1 MSIAQLSLTEL
12 LHDHVTLELEC
23 IDPLRVYLNLYVP
36 KLQYEGG
43 ARWYL
48 RTRRDQRVPT
58 TAGMEP
64 LTRAFVAG
72 MEAYIA
78 AHHLPVRRFE
88 PHERKDDVVKPYRA
102 KFTGQTGLYL
112 VGTAQEKTST
122 FRTHKGHG
130 PRTKDRAPELYRS
143 TAMVKHYYLYGLD
156 ADFGP
161 FFIKF
166 STYFPF
172 SAKVCLNGHAYAY
185 LKHQLP
191 RAGITFAPLDN
202 GLLTCTDLARA
213 QSLAAELTADR
224 IEAFVRKWLAQLPS
238 PFSAEDRAAGYT
250 YDLSI
255 LQAEFALTQVLDH
268 PHTGRLFFEQ
278 VIREHLDL
286 GRPEQVQLIFN
297 RRIQRNTPSRF
308 RTRVITEGVTPTL
321 HIDYKHTRI
330 KQYHKEGRALRT
342 ETTINDATDFKVG
355 KRLCNLPALREI
367 GFSANRR
374 LLDVQSLSH
383 DPTVGDAGLA
393 QLQQPAVVGT
403 QRAAGL
409 RLTEPRAQALLAA
422 LVVFR
427 WVPRGFSS
435 TELRAVLAPLLGLTP
450 EQLTAGQMTYHL
462 RRLRLHGLIE
472 RQPHQ
477 HRYQVTPTGYR
488 LALFC
493 TRAVDRLL
501 RPGLAQVLPQFPPLD
516 VPLQRQ
522 LTKLEQVLDEWLGQA
537 LAPA

>member
-1 MSIAQLSLTEL
+1 MSIAQLSLTNL
-12 LHDHVTLELEC
+12 LREHVTLELEC
-23 IDPLRVYLNLYVP
+23 IDRVYLNLYVP
-36 KLQYEGG
+36 KLQYEAG

-48 RTRRDQRVPT
+48 RQQRAQRVPT
-58 TAGMEP
+58 SAGMAP
-64 LTRAFVAG
+64 LTGAFVTAI
-72 MEAYIA
+72 EAYIA
-78 AHHLPVRRFE
+78 EHQLPVRRFQSG
-88 PHERKDDVVKPYRA
+88 ERKDDVVKPYLA
-102 KFTGQTGLYL
+102 KFTGQTGIYL

-130 PRTKDRAPELYRS
+130 PRTRDRAPQLYRS
-143 TAMVKHYYLYGLD
+143 TAMVKHYYLYGVD

-172 SAKVCLNGHAYAY
+172 SAKVCFNGHEY
-185 LKHQLP
+185 LKRQLCQ
-191 RAGITFAPLDN
+191 AGIAFEPLDN
-202 GLLTCTDLARA
+202 GLLTCADLAHA
-213 QSLAAELTADR
+213 QRLAAELTADK
-224 IEAFVRKWLAQLPS
+224 IEAFVRRWLATLPQ
-238 PFSAEDRAAGYT
+238 PFSANDQAAGYG

-286 GRPEQVQLIFN
+286 GRPDQVQLIFD
-297 RRIQRNTPSRF
+297 RRIIRRTPGRF

-321 HIDYKHTRI
+321 YIDYKHSRI

-342 ETTINDATDFKVG
+342 ETTINDAKDFHVG
-355 KRLCNLPALREI
+355 KRLCNLPALRQI
-367 GFSANRR
+367 GFAANRR

-383 DPTVGDAGLA
+383 DPTVGEASLA
-393 QLQQPAVVGT
+393 QLQQPVVVGT

-427 WVPRGFSS
+427 LVPDGFSS
-435 TELRAVLAPLLGLTP
+435 AELRAVLAPLLGLVP
-450 EQLTAGQMTYHL
+450 AQLTPGQMTYHL
-462 RRLRLHGLIE
+462 RRLRLHGLVE
-472 RQPHQ
+472 RRPHQ

-493 TRAVDRLL
+493 TRAVNRLL
-501 RPGLAQVLPQFPPLD
+501 RPGLSLMLPQTPPLD
-516 VPLQRQ
+516 APLQKQ
-522 LTKLEQVLDEWLGQA
+522 LAKLEQALDHWLGQA

>member
-1 MSIAQLSLTEL
+1 MSITQLSLTEL
-12 LHDHVTLELEC
+12 LREHVTLELEC
-23 IDPLRVYLNLYVP
+23 IDRMYLNLYVP

-48 RTRRDQRVPT
+48 RQQRNQRVPT
-58 TAGMEP
+58 SAGMEP
-64 LTRAFVAG
+64 LTRGFVAAL
-72 MEAYIA
+72 EAYA
-78 AHHLPVRRFE
+78 AARDLPRIRFQ
-88 PHERKDDVVKPYRA
+88 PHERKDDVVKPYLA
-102 KFTGQTGLYL
+102 KFTGPTGIYL
-112 VGTAQEKTST
+112 VGTAQEKTTT

-143 TAMVKHYYLYGLD
+143 TAMVKHYYLYGVD

-172 SAKVCLNGHAYAY
+172 SAKVCLNGHEY
-185 LKHQLP
+185 LKRQLTQ
-191 RAGITFAPLDN
+191 AGITFEPLDN
-202 GLLTCTDLARA
+202 GLLTCADLARA
-213 QSLAAELTADR
+213 QRLAAELTAEKID
-224 IEAFVRKWLAQLPS
+224 AFVRRWLAELPQ
-238 PFSAEDRAAGYT
+238 PFSAEDRAAGYG

-255 LQAEFALTQVLDH
+255 LQAEFALTQVLDR
-268 PHTGRLFFEQ
+268 PLTGRLFFEH

-286 GRPEQVQLIFN
+286 GRPDQVQLIFN

-321 HIDYKHTRI
+321 YIDYKHTRI

-342 ETTINDATDFKVG
+342 ETTLNDATDFKVG
-355 KRLCNLPALREI
+355 KRLGNLPALREI

-383 DPTVGDAGLA
+383 DPTLGEAGLT

-427 WVPRGFSS
+427 LVPRGFSS
-435 TELRAVLAPLLGLTP
+435 AELRAVLAPLLQLTP

-472 RQPHQ
+472 RRPHQ

-493 TRAVDRLL
+493 TRAVNRLL
-501 RPGLAQVLPQFPPLD
+501 RPRLAQVLPQTPPLD
-516 VPLQRQ
+516 APLQRQ
-522 LTKLEQVLDEWLGQA
+522 LTKLEQVLDQWLGQA

>member
-12 LHDHVTLELEC
+12 LHNHITLELEC
-23 IDPLRVYLNLYVP
+23 IDRMYLNLYVP

-58 TAGMEP
+58 SAGMGP
-64 LTRAFVAG
+64 LTEAFVTA
-72 MEAYIA
+72 MEAYIV
-78 AHHLPVRRFE
+78 AHQLPVRRFQSG
-88 PHERKDDVVKPYRA
+88 ERKDDAVKPYLA
-102 KFTGQTGLYL
+102 KFAGQTGLYL

-143 TAMVKHYYLYGLD
+143 TAMVKHYYLYGVD

-172 SAKVCLNGHAYAY
+172 TAKVCLNGHEY
-185 LKHQLP
+185 LKRQLTQ
-191 RAGITFAPLDN
+191 AGIAFEALDN
-202 GLLTCTDLARA
+202 GLLTCADLGCA
-213 QSLAAELTADR
+213 QRLAAELTAEQ
-224 IEAFVRKWLAQLPS
+224 IEAFVRRWLAELPQ
-238 PFSAEDRAAGYT
+238 PFSTDDQAAGYT

-255 LQAEFALTQVLDH
+255 WQAEFALTQVLDQ
-268 PHTGRLFFEQ
+268 PRTGRLFFEQ

-308 RTRVITEGVTPTL
+308 RTRVITDGVTPTL

-342 ETTINDATDFKVG
+342 ETTLNDATDFRVG
-355 KRLCNLPALREI
+355 KRLCNLPALRQI

-383 DPTVGDAGLA
+383 DPTVGETGLA

-409 RLTEPRAQALLAA
+409 RLTEPRAQALLAT
-422 LVVFR
+422 LVMFR

-435 TELRAVLAPLLGLTP
+435 AELRAVLAPLLGLAP
-450 EQLTAGQMTYHL
+450 EQMTAGQMTYHL

-493 TRAVDRLL
+493 TRAVNRLL
-501 RPGLAQVLPQFPPLD
+501 RPGLSLILPEAQPQAA
-516 VPLQRQ
+516 PLQTQ
-522 LTKLEQVLDEWLGQA
+522 LTKLEQALDQWLGQT

>member
-12 LHDHVTLELEC
+12 LRQHVTLELEC

-48 RTRRDQRVPT
+48 RTQRGHSVPT
-58 TAGMEP
+58 SAGMGP
-64 LTRAFVAG
+64 LTQAFVAAVD
-72 MEAYIA
+72 AYAA
-78 AHHLPVRRFE
+78 AHPLPVLTFK
-88 PHERKDDVVKPYRA
+88 PGERKDDVVAPYLAKRA
-102 KFTGQTGLYL
+102 GQTGLYL
-112 VGTAQEKTST
+112 VGKAQEKTTT

-130 PRTKDRAPELYRS
+130 PRTRDRAPQLYRS
-143 TAMVKHYYLYGLD
+143 TAMVKHYYLYGVD

-172 SAKVCLNGHAYAY
+172 TAKVCLNGHEW
-185 LKHQLP
+185 LKRQLA
-191 RAGITFAPLDN
+191 RASVAFAPLDN
-202 GLLTCTDLARA
+202 GLLTCADPARA
-213 QSLAAELTADR
+213 QALADTLTAEKIEACVRRWLAELP
-224 IEAFVRKWLAQLPS
+224 Q
-238 PFSAEDRAAGYT
+238 PFSAAEQAAGYG

-255 LQAEFALTQVLDH
+255 LQAEFALTQVLDR
-268 PHTGRLFFEQ
+268 PRTGRLFFEQ
-278 VIREHLDL
+278 VMREHLDI
-286 GRPEQVQLIFN
+286 GRPDQVQLIFD
-297 RRIQRNTPSRF
+297 RRVIRSTPGRF
-308 RTRVITEGVTPTL
+308 RTRVVTAGVTPTVYV
-321 HIDYKHTRI
+321 DYKRTRI

-342 ETTINDATDFKVG
+342 ETTINDATDFKLG
-355 KRLCNLPALREI
+355 KRLGNLPALRAI

-383 DPTVGDAGLA
+383 DPALGDAGLA
-393 QLQQPAVVGT
+393 ELQQPVVVGT

-409 RLTEPRAQALLAA
+409 RLAEPRAQALLAA

-427 WVPRGFSS
+427 LLPRGFSNP
-435 TELRAVLAPLLGLTP
+435 ELRAVLAPLLDLAP

-472 RQPHQ
+472 RLPRQ
-477 HRYQVTPTGYR
+477 HRYQVTPLGWR

-493 TRAVDRLL
+493 TRAVNRLL
-501 RPGLAQVLPQFPPLD
+501 QPGLAQVLPQAPPLD
-516 VPLQRQ
+516 APLQRQ
-522 LTKLEQVLDEWLGQA
+522 LTKLEQALDGWLAQA

>member
-1 MSIAQLSLTEL
+1 MSIAQLSLADIL
-12 LHDHVTLELEC
+12 SKHVTLELEC
-23 IDPLRVYLNLYVP
+23 IDRMYLNVYVP

-48 RTRRDQRVPT
+48 RTQRGHRVPT
-58 TAGMEP
+58 SAGMGP
-64 LTRAFVAG
+64 LTAAFVDAVD
-72 MEAYIA
+72 AYA
-78 AHHLPVRRFE
+78 AQHQLPVLSFK
-88 PHERKDDVVKPYRA
+88 PGERKDDVVAPYLA
-102 KFTGQTGLYL
+102 KFAGQTGLYL
-112 VGTAQEKTST
+112 VGKAQEKTST

-130 PRTKDRAPELYRS
+130 PRTQGRAPELYRS
-143 TAMVKHYYLYGLD
+143 TAMVKHYYLYGVD

-172 SAKVCLNGHAYAY
+172 SAKVCLNGHEWLKRQLAREGIAY
-185 LKHQLP
+185 
-191 RAGITFAPLDN
+191 APLDN
-202 GLLTCTDLARA
+202 GLLTCADPARA
-213 QSLAAELTADR
+213 QALAAELTPDK
-224 IEAFVRKWLAQLPS
+224 IEAFIRQWLAHLPQ
-238 PFSAEDRAAGYT
+238 PFSAEDQAAGYR

-255 LQAEFALTQVLDH
+255 LQAEFALTQVLDR
-268 PHTGRLFFEQ
+268 PQTGRLFFEQ

-286 GRPEQVQLIFN
+286 GRPDQVQLLFN
-297 RRIQRNTPSRF
+297 RRINRRTPGRF
-308 RTRVITEGVTPTL
+308 RTRIVTAGVTPSL
-321 HIDYKHTRI
+321 HIDYKRSRI

-342 ETTINDATDFKVG
+342 ETTINDATDFKLG
-355 KRLCNLPALREI
+355 KRLGNLPALRAI

-383 DPTVGDAGLA
+383 DPALGETGLA
-393 QLQQPAVVGT
+393 GLQQPVVVGA

-409 RLTEPRAQALLAA
+409 RLAEPRAQALLAA

-427 WVPRGFSS
+427 LLPRGFSS
-435 TELRAVLAPLLGLTP
+435 PELRAVLGPLLGLAP

-472 RQPHQ
+472 RLPRQ
-477 HRYQVTPTGYR
+477 HRYQVTPMGWR

-493 TRAVDRLL
+493 TRAVNRLL
-501 RPGLAQVLPQFPPLD
+501 LPGLAQVLPQAPLNA
-516 VPLQRQ
+516 PLQRQ
-522 LTKLEQVLDEWLGQA
+522 LTKLEQVLDQWLGQA

>member
-12 LHDHVTLELEC
+12 LREHVTLELEC
-23 IDPLRVYLNLYVP
+23 LDRMYLNLYVP

-48 RTRRDQRVPT
+48 RQQRAQRVPT
-58 TAGMEP
+58 SAGMAP
-64 LTRAFVAG
+64 LTRDFVAAL
-72 MEAYIA
+72 EAYVA
-78 AHHLPVRRFE
+78 ERQLPVRRFQ
-88 PHERKDDVVKPYRA
+88 PGERKDDVIKPYLAR
-102 KFTGQTGLYL
+102 TGGQAGIYL
-112 VGTAQEKTST
+112 VGTAQEKTTT

-130 PRTKDRAPELYRS
+130 PRTKDRAPQLYRS
-143 TAMVKHYYLYGLD
+143 TAMVKHYYLYGVD

-172 SAKVCLNGHAYAY
+172 TAKVCLNGHEY
-185 LKHQLP
+185 LKRQLT
-191 RAGITFAPLDN
+191 RAGIAFEPLDN
-202 GLLTCTDLARA
+202 GLLTCADVARA
-213 QSLAAELTADR
+213 QTLAAELTAEK
-224 IEAFVRKWLAQLPS
+224 IEAFVRRWLAELPQ
-238 PFSAEDRAAGYT
+238 PFSADDRAAGYG

-255 LQAEFALTQVLDH
+255 LQAEFALTQVLDR

-286 GRPEQVQLIFN
+286 GRPDQVQLIFK
-297 RRIQRNTPSRF
+297 RKITRATPGRF
-308 RTRVITEGVTPTL
+308 CTRVVTEGVTPTL
-321 HIDYKHTRI
+321 YIDYKRCRI

-355 KRLCNLPALREI
+355 KRLCNLPALRQI
-367 GFSANRR
+367 GFAANRR

-383 DPTVGDAGLA
+383 DPTLGEAGLA
-393 QLQQPAVVGT
+393 QLQQPVVVGT

-409 RLTEPRAQALLAA
+409 RLAEPRAQALLAA

-427 WVPRGFSS
+427 LMPHGFSS
-435 TELRAVLAPLLGLTP
+435 AELRPVLAPLLGLAP

-472 RQPHQ
+472 CQPHQ
-477 HRYQVTPTGYR
+477 HRYQVTPLGWR
-488 LALFC
+488 MALFC
-493 TRAVDRLL
+493 TRAMNRLL
-501 RPGLAQVLPQFPPLD
+501 RPGLAQVLPQAPSLD
-516 VPLQRQ
+516 APIQRQ
-522 LTKLEQVLDEWLGQA
+522 FTRLEKTLDQWVAQA

>member
-12 LHDHVTLELEC
+12 LREHVTLELEC
-23 IDPLRVYLNLYVP
+23 IDRMYLNLYVP

-48 RTRRDQRVPT
+48 RTRRGHSVPT
-58 TAGMEP
+58 SAGMGP
-64 LTRAFVAG
+64 LTQAFVAAVD
-72 MEAYIA
+72 AYAA
-78 AHHLPVRRFE
+78 AHHLPVLSFK
-88 PHERKDDVVKPYRA
+88 PGERKDDLIKPYRA

-112 VGTAQEKTST
+112 VAKAQEKTST

-130 PRTKDRAPELYRS
+130 PRTQGRAPTLYRS
-143 TAMVKHYYLYGLD
+143 TAMVKHYYLYGVD

-172 SAKVCLNGHAYAY
+172 TAKVCLNGHEW
-185 LKHQLP
+185 LKRQLM
-191 RAGITFAPLDN
+191 RAGIGFEPLDN
-202 GLLTCTDLARA
+202 GLLTCADPACAQALADGL
-213 QSLAAELTADR
+213 SAET
-224 IEAFVRKWLAQLPS
+224 IEAFVRRWLAELPQ
-238 PFSAEDRAAGYT
+238 PFSAADQAAGYT

-255 LQAEFALTQVLDH
+255 LQAEFALTQVLDR
-268 PHTGRLFFEQ
+268 PRTGRLFFEQ

-286 GRPEQVQLIFN
+286 GRPDQVQLIFN
-297 RRIQRNTPSRF
+297 RRVIRSTPGRF
-308 RTRVITEGVTPTL
+308 CTRVVTEGVTPTRYV
-321 HIDYKHTRI
+321 DYKRSRI

-355 KRLCNLPALREI
+355 KRLGNLPALRAI

-383 DPTVGDAGLA
+383 DPTLGEGGLE
-393 QLQQPAVVGT
+393 QLQQPVVVGA

-409 RLTEPRAQALLAA
+409 RLAEPRAQALLAA

-427 WVPRGFSS
+427 LVPRGFCSA
-435 TELRAVLAPLLGLTP
+435 ELRAVLGPLLGLAP

-472 RQPHQ
+472 RLPRQ
-477 HRYQVTPTGYR
+477 HRYQVTPTGWR

-493 TRAVDRLL
+493 TRAVKRLL
-501 RPGLAQVLPQFPPLD
+501 QPG
-516 VPLQRQ
+516 
-522 LTKLEQVLDEWLGQA
+522 LGQA
-537 LAPA
+537 LAPPSPLPTPLQRQLDKLDHALDSWRGQALAPA

>member
-1 MSIAQLSLTEL
+1 MSIAQLSLTDL
-12 LHDHVTLELEC
+12 LRQHVTLELEC
-23 IDPLRVYLNLYVP
+23 IDRMYLNLYVP
-36 KLQYEGG
+36 KLQYEAG

-48 RTRRDQRVPT
+48 RQQRGQRVPT
-58 TAGMEP
+58 SAGMGP
-64 LTRAFVAG
+64 LTEAFVTA

-78 AHHLPVRRFE
+78 QHQLPVRRFQSS
-88 PHERKDDVVKPYRA
+88 ERKDDVVKPYLA
-102 KFTGQTGLYL
+102 KFAGQSGIYL
-112 VGTAQEKTST
+112 VGTAQEKTTT

-130 PRTKDRAPELYRS
+130 PRTQDRAPELYRS
-143 TAMVKHYYLYGLD
+143 TAMVKHYYLYGVD

-172 SAKVCLNGHAYAY
+172 SAKVCLNGHEY
-185 LKHQLP
+185 LKRQLTQ
-191 RAGITFAPLDN
+191 AGIAFEALDN

-213 QSLAAELTADR
+213 QTWAAELTAEK
-224 IEAFVRKWLAQLPS
+224 IEAFVRRWLAELPQ
-238 PFSAEDRAAGYT
+238 PFSADDQAAGYG

-255 LQAEFALTQVLDH
+255 LQAEFALTQVLDQ

-286 GRPEQVQLIFN
+286 GRPDQVQLIFN

-308 RTRVITEGVTPTL
+308 RTRVISEGVTPTL

-342 ETTINDATDFKVG
+342 ETTINDAKDFYVG
-355 KRLCNLPALREI
+355 KRLCNLPALRQI

-383 DPTVGDAGLA
+383 DPTVGQASLNV
-393 QLQQPAVVGT
+393 LQQPVIVGT

-409 RLTEPRAQALLAA
+409 RLAEPRAQALLAA
-422 LVVFR
+422 LLVFR
-427 WVPRGFSS
+427 LLPQGFSS
-435 TELRAVLAPLLGLTP
+435 AELRAVLAPLLGLAP

-462 RRLRLHGLIE
+462 RRLRLHGLVE
-472 RQPHQ
+472 RRPHQ
-477 HRYQVTPTGYR
+477 HRYQVTPLGWR

-493 TRAVDRLL
+493 TRAMNRLL
-501 RPGLAQVLPQFPPLD
+501 RPGLAQVLPQSPFLNAPI
-516 VPLQRQ
+516 QQQ
-522 LTKLEQVLDEWLGQA
+522 LTRLEKTLDQWVAQA

>member
-12 LHDHVTLELEC
+12 LRQHVTLELEC
-23 IDPLRVYLNLYVP
+23 IDRMYLNLYVP
-36 KLQYEGG
+36 KLQHEGG

-48 RTRRDQRVPT
+48 RQQRDQRVPT
-58 TAGMEP
+58 SAGMAP
-64 LTRAFVAG
+64 LTRAFVAALDG
-72 MEAYIA
+72 YIA
-78 AHHLPVRRFE
+78 THHLPVRRFE
-88 PHERKDDVVKPYRA
+88 PHERKDDGVKPDLA

-112 VGTAQEKTST
+112 AGTAQEKTTT

-130 PRTKDRAPELYRS
+130 PRTKDRAPQLYRS
-143 TAMVKHYYLYGLD
+143 TAMVKHYYLYGVD

-172 SAKVCLNGHAYAY
+172 SAKVCLNGHEY
-185 LKHQLP
+185 LKRQLT
-191 RAGITFAPLDN
+191 RKGIAFEPLDN
-202 GLLTCTDLARA
+202 GLLTCADRTRA
-213 QSLAAELTADR
+213 QTLAAELTADK
-224 IEAFVRKWLAQLPS
+224 IEAFVRRWLAELPQ
-238 PFSAEDRAAGYT
+238 PFSAADRAAGYA

-268 PHTGRLFFEQ
+268 PRTGRLFFEQ

-286 GRPEQVQLIFN
+286 GRPDQVQLIFE
-297 RRIQRNTPSRF
+297 RRVIRRTPGRF
-308 RTRVITEGVTPTL
+308 CTRVVTHGVIPSL
-321 HIDYKHTRI
+321 SIDYKRCRI

-342 ETTINDATDFKVG
+342 ETTSNDAKDFYVG
-355 KRLCNLPALREI
+355 KRLCNLPALRQI

-393 QLQQPAVVGT
+393 QLQQPAVVGA

-422 LVVFR
+422 LVLFR
-427 WVPRGFSS
+427 LVPRGFSS
-435 TELRAVLAPLLGLTP
+435 AELRAVLAPLLGLAP
-450 EQLTAGQMTYHL
+450 DQLTAGQMTYHL

-472 RQPHQ
+472 RRPHQ

-493 TRAVDRLL
+493 TRAVNRLL
-501 RPGLAQVLPQFPPLD
+501 RPGVAQVLPQAPPLD
-516 VPLQRQ
+516 TPLQRQ
-522 LTKLEQVLDEWLGQA
+522 LTKLEQALDLWLGQA